1 MYLNNQIMIE
11 KFLRVGPSKL
21 LLLILVLNF
30 LILVTKPINLIT
42 ADLGR
47 HIENGRILINGH
59 LNQKLAV
66 LNTNY
71 YSYTQPHQ
79 EFLNHHW
86 GSGVIFYIIYV
97 FFGFTGTA
105 FFYSTVLTVS
115 FLLSIYL
122 SIKKSGYLLTLL
134 IASIMLPLI
143 TSRSEIRPEAFT
155 YLFTNLFFLILWET
169 DSKKSCYGKV
179 KIRNIVKEID
189 KKLWLL
195 PLLMLFWVNLHIGF
209 LFGFLLVCAY
219 AFKELVNYLLKKDN
233 NFYQL
238 IVIGVLT
245 FICGAVNPFFLEGLA
260 APLKIFENYG
270 YLVVENQSINFLENL
285 GFYINPNLSFFKIIS
300 LFLFLSLITFV
311 TVSMAAKV
319 TKDSAFLSKFDTTLL
334 NNLILLIFFFIS
346 FNGIRHFPS
355 FGFLA
360 IPILA
365 TNIKYVCTFIST
377 IFPKNIYKNI
387 AQISFLSIMLL
398 FTLST
403 VWQFQNHKNEFAIL
417 DFGLKKNVSNAGDFF
432 TLKKIH
438 GPIFNNYDI
447 GGYLIYYLN
456 KNKKVNSLNRQVFVD
471 NRPEAYTVDFFQN
484 TYIPMQSDDSKW
496 MKLDKIY
503 NFNTIV
509 FSHNDYTPW
518 GQNFLKNRINDK
530 NWSVVYYDEHAIIF
544 LKNNEKNKVLI
555 SRYEIS
561 KNIFSFQ

>member
-1 MYLNNQIMIE
+1 MLE
-11 KFLRVGPSKL
+11 KIIRVGPSKL

-30 LILVTKPINLIT
+30 LILVTKPVNLVT

-115 FLLSIYL
+115 FLLSIYI
-122 SIKKSGYLLTLL
+122 SIKKSGYLVTLL
-134 IASIMLPLI
+134 IASLMLPLI

-169 DSKKSCYGKV
+169 DAKKSYYGKV
-179 KIRNIVKEID
+179 KIRKVVKEID

-195 PLLMLFWVNLHIGF
+195 PFLMLLWVNLHIGF
-209 LFGFLLVCAY
+209 LFGFLLISAY
-219 AFKELVNYLLKKDN
+219 TLKELVNYFSRKDN
-233 NFYQL
+233 NFYKL
-238 IVIGVLT
+238 AAIGVLT
-245 FICGAVNPFFLEGLA
+245 FICGSINPFFLEGLIE
-260 APLKIFENYG
+260 PIKIFKNYG

-285 GFYINPNLSFFKIIS
+285 GFYANPNLSFFKIIS
-300 LFLFLSLITFV
+300 LFLFLSLLTYIIVFIF
-311 TVSMAAKV
+311 AKV
-319 TKDSAFLSKFDTTLL
+319 TEYSAFLNNFDTNLL
-334 NNLILLIFFFIS
+334 NNLILLVFFFIS

-360 IPILA
+360 IPVLA
-365 TNIKYVCTFIST
+365 TNIKQIWLFISP
-377 IFPKNIYKNI
+377 IFKENIYKNI
-387 AQISFLSIMLL
+387 AQISFLCITLL
-398 FTLST
+398 FILNT
-403 VWQFQNHKNEFAIL
+403 VWQFQNHKNEYGIL

-432 TLKKIH
+432 TLKKID

-456 KNKKVNSLNRQVFVD
+456 KDKKVNPFNRQVFVD

-496 MKLDKIY
+496 IELDKIY
-503 NFNTIV
+503 NFNTIF
-509 FSHNDYTPW
+509 FSHNDFTPW

-530 NWSVVYYDEHAIIF
+530 NWLVVYYDEHAIIF
-544 LKNNEKNKVLI
+544 LKNNEKNKTLI
-555 SRYEIS
+555 SKYEIS
-561 KNIFSFQ
+561 KNIFKFQ